1 MYIWNSMQQLHDA
14 LIQMPDLHSSPTF
27 NGNTLYW
34 DLYKDAY
41 IRAYCNDKDFY
52 IEIVGIALSNSGSVR
67 WLADK
72 SSMLQELYSLGKRE
86 ICASLRKRCMV
97 PVCSTW
103 AAHPSTRFLTEEA
116 GISERKNTTLAH
128 LFIWSK
134 SKKQRGRFFAALLL
148 FSSMV

>member
-41 IRAYCNDKDFY
+41 VRAYCNDKDFY

-72 SSMLQELYSLGKRE
+72 NSMLQELYSLGKKGNMCV
-86 ICASLRKRCMV
+86 IKKTLYGSSVFYMG
-97 PVCSTW
+97 S
-103 AAHPSTRFLTEEA
+103 PSQYPFPDRRSWDF
-116 GISERKNTTLAH
+116 GKKKYDFGTLIY
-128 LFIWSK
+128 LEQK
-134 SKKQRGRFFAALLL
+134 
-148 FSSMV
+148 

>member
-14 LIQMPDLHSSPTF
+14 LMQMPDLHSSPTF

-41 IRAYCNDKDFY
+41 VRACCNDKDFY

-72 SSMLQELYSLGKRE
+72 NSMLQELYSLGKE
-86 ICASLRKRCMV
+86 GNMCVIKKTLYGSSVFYMG
-97 PVCSTW
+97 S
-103 AAHPSTRFLTEEA
+103 PSRYPFPDRRSWDF
-116 GISERKNTTLAH
+116 GKKKYDFGTLIY
-128 LFIWSK
+128 LEQK
-134 SKKQRGRFFAALLL
+134 
-148 FSSMV
+148 

>member
-41 IRAYCNDKDFY
+41 VRAYCNDKDFY

-72 SSMLQELYSLGKRE
+72 NSMLQELYSLGKE
-86 ICASLRKRCMV
+86 GNMCVIKKTLYGSSV
-97 PVCSTW
+97 FYTGS
-103 AAHPSTRFLTEEA
+103 PSQYPFPDRRSWDF
-116 GISERKNTTLAH
+116 GKKKYDFGTLIY
-128 LFIWSK
+128 LEQK
-134 SKKQRGRFFAALLL
+134 
-148 FSSMV
+148 

>member
-14 LIQMPDLHSSPTF
+14 LMQMPDLHSSPTF

-72 SSMLQELYSLGKRE
+72 SSMLQELYSLGKKGNMCV
-86 ICASLRKRCMV
+86 IKKTLYGSSVFYMG
-97 PVCSTW
+97 S
-103 AAHPSTRFLTEEA
+103 PSQYPFPDRRSWDF
-116 GISERKNTTLAH
+116 GKKKYDFGTLIY
-128 LFIWSK
+128 LEQK
-134 SKKQRGRFFAALLL
+134 
-148 FSSMV
+148 

>member
-27 NGNTLYW
+27 NGNVLYW

-72 SSMLQELYSLGKRE
+72 NSMLQELYSLGKKGNMCV
-86 ICASLRKRCMV
+86 IKKTLYGSSV
-97 PVCSTW
+97 FYIGS
-103 AAHPSTRFLTEEA
+103 PSQYPFPDRRSWDF
-116 GISERKNTTLAH
+116 GKKKYDFGTLIH
-128 LFIWSK
+128 LEQK
-134 SKKQRGRFFAALLL
+134 
-148 FSSMV
+148 